1 MGGGQGDVMLKT
13 GSAIVA
19 AAVIAAAIVMI
30 PALWSAPAGASEPGR
45 KGDRLDR
52 IMTPDA
58 PPCVARGWPYY
69 SQGCGAHPV
78 RLVNLDRI

>member
-1 MGGGQGDVMLKT
+1 MLKI
-13 GSAIVA
+13 GSALAV

-30 PALWSAPAGASEPGR
+30 PALWSGPAGASEPGR

-52 IMTPDA
+52 LMTPDM

-69 SQGCGAHPV
+69 GHGCATAQGRQV
-78 RLVNLDRI
+78 RLVSIDRI